1 MNEGLKGTMSSRLPV
16 VEKFLFRE
24 VEDSCNSVVEEET
37 SDISARGRYKWTAF
51 KGPPYTCSG
60 QTWLV
65 TALASP
71 SIIWSCIASSF
82 CGVSA
87 FRVTARGSFSTKVV
101 DLTSPDESRS
111 ESLGLWASFLKAC
124 LGIGVS
130 LDSETASSLNAE
142 KGPYEFASSEREASS
157 TSLMADSI
165 SASVKRASEH
175 TKTYQPVALSF
186 DK

>member
-1 MNEGLKGTMSSRLPV
+1 MSSRLPV

-37 SDISARGRYKWTAF
+37 SDVSARGRYKW
-51 KGPPYTCSG
+51 
-60 QTWLV
+60 

-82 CGVSA
+82 CGVPA

-101 DLTSPDESRS
+101 HVTSPNESRS

-124 LGIGVS
+124 LGIGGS

-157 TSLMADSI
+157 TPLMADSI

-175 TKTYQPVALSF
+175 TETYQPVALF
-186 DK
+186 VDK